1 MYSDKLT
8 TVFQV
13 AHQKSD
19 GYVWELDGLK
29 RGPLK
34 LGACND
40 NNWLDVAHLEI
51 AKRCEMYQRQNLK
64 VTLWAVIEDRKLVYQ
79 RKLIEKLYI
88 KREIEYFLDTQQ
100 PEWRISMNVP
110 HWEEE
115 YKHTMTHNERNKR
128 GKMAFN
134 QLLSYC
140 KSFEQLPVQDQDMIR
155 SFLRQNSS
163 EEKQDVMDT
172 WLQIQD
178 DSLRLYESLG
188 HELEKQEI
196 YESHASHHKEAT
208 EKEDKHRPKTKTEK
222 KLEQQQHK
230 LKKQAKAAEAK
241 KGFE

>member
-1 MYSDKLT
+1 MYFALSH
-8 TVFQV
+8 FI
-13 AHQKSD
+13 HH
-19 GYVWELDGLK
+19 GLFD
-29 RGPLK
+29 R
-34 LGACND
+34 
-40 NNWLDVAHLEI
+40 
-51 AKRCEMYQRQNLK
+51 YQRQNLK

-188 HELEKQEI
+188 LELEKQEI
-196 YESHASHHKEAT
+196 YEVTASRT
-208 EKEDKHRPKTKTEK
+208 D
-222 KLEQQQHK
+222 
-230 LKKQAKAAEAK
+230 
-241 KGFE
+241 